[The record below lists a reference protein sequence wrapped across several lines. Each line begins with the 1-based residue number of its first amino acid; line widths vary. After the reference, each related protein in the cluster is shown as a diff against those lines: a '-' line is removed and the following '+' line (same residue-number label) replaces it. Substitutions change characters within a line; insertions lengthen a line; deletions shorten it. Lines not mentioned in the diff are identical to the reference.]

1 MSPPIIGMILKGY
14 PRISET
20 FISNEILLL
29 EELGFSFHIVS
40 MRKPRE
46 SFTHRSVAGIRA
58 RVDYLPETILSGLS
72 AFLASGA
79 RLALSR
85 SKSLGM
91 ACRIAASR
99 FSRTGKSASIKHLLQ
114 AVYLIDRILP
124 HHAIR
129 HFHAHFAHS
138 PTSVALYASILTGI
152 PFSFTGHAK
161 DIYTSNPWQLAEK
174 IDRAQ
179 FVITCTEYNR
189 LHLRK
194 LPVCGD
200 TPIFRVYHGI
210 DLDLFQAPEMPVSPV
225 KPPFRLLTVAR
236 LAPKKGIHTVLRAL
250 QGLAAQG
257 IPFIYTVIGDGD
269 ERDRLTRIARDLRIA
284 DRIRWLGTQPHD
296 VVLEH
301 YRNSDLFLIGCEIAE
316 NADRDGIPN
325 VLVESMAMGVPV
337 VATRVSAIPEL
348 VENEKSGILVEPG
361 DPDAMTRQIMR
372 ILSDTLLREHLITE
386 ARQKVHQCF
395 DHRKLIREIAEIY
408 RGNPDLR
415 LNGTPV
421 LVSCSKA
428 DRCSE

>member
-1 MSPPIIGMILKGY
+1 MSSPTIGMILKGY

-46 SFTHRSVAGIRA
+46 SFTHRSVARIRA
-58 RVDYLPETILSGLS
+58 TVDYLPETILSGLT
-72 AFLASGA
+72 AFLASSA

-85 SKSLGM
+85 PKSLRT
-91 ACRIAASR
+91 ACQIAARR

-114 AVYLIDRILP
+114 AVYLIDRVLP
-124 HHAIR
+124 HHAIS

-138 PTSVALYASILTGI
+138 PTSVALYASILSGI
-152 PFSFTGHAK
+152 PFSFTAHAK

-174 IDRAQ
+174 IDRST

-194 LPVCGD
+194 LPVCGN

-210 DLDLFQAPEMPVSPV
+210 DLELFQAPDRAASEQ

-236 LAPKKGIHTVLRAL
+236 LAPKKGIHTVLQAL
-250 QGLAAQG
+250 QGLASQEL
-257 IPFIYTVIGDGD
+257 PFLYTVIGDGD
-269 ERDRLTRIARDLRIA
+269 EKDRLTRLARDLGIA
-284 DRIRWLGTQPHD
+284 DRIQWLGTQPHD
-296 VVLEH
+296 VVLAH
-301 YRNSDLFLIGCEIAE
+301 YRNSDLFLIGCEIAA
-316 NADRDGIPN
+316 NGDRDGIPN

-348 VENEKSGILVEPG
+348 VENEKNGILVEPG
-361 DPDAMTRQIMR
+361 DADAMARQIMR
-372 ILSDTLLREHLITE
+372 ILSDTHLRERLIAE
-386 ARQKVHQCF
+386 ARQKVAQHF
-395 DHRKLIREIAEIY
+395 DHRKLIRELAGIY
-408 RGNPDLR
+408 RENTAVGGR
-415 LNGTPV
+415 L
-421 LVSCSKA
+421 
-428 DRCSE
+428 